1 MDDFRIA
8 WLVVFFVTS
17 SCTVYF
23 CVTAYDEYLKN
34 PVVVTLES
42 IALYI
47 GNIPF
52 PTVALLTAKS
62 LTTAA
67 ISSVVK

>member
-1 MDDFRIA
+1 
-8 WLVVFFVTS
+8 VFFITS
-17 SCTVYF
+17 GCTVYF
-23 CVTAYDEYLKN
+23 CITAYDEYLNN

-62 LTTAA
+62 LATAA
-67 ISSVVK
+67 IDSVIK